1 MKPIRPYS
9 AVAVLSVIFFA
20 LVPSVCAQE
29 ATSPRNTG
37 VPQDWSQHHIVFSR
51 DALARHPD
59 LIDREPRIRY
69 QATQRWQVPNFAVFQ
84 GADPLPVPPSANKSG
99 LHRDW
104 NMALAGH
111 LLADTFPAKYSFD
124 PDAPPDCTNDYV
136 VFGLA
141 VPETAGTAGTNAN
154 LVGFNNLYVDGG
166 GDGFCT
172 GTDPTALFAYNITT
186 VAGGRISTSPVL
198 SEDGKKIAFVES
210 VPANF
215 GGSGN
220 PASAIFH
227 VLTWAAG
234 GSLIAASAPT
244 IGCEGPGCMTSVPL
258 TATANDTTSSPWVDY
273 GADTAY
279 VGTDNGEVWQIVGV
293 FKSAS
298 ALGGSPW
305 PITLHAGFKV
315 SSPVLD
321 GRLGFL
327 MIGSF
332 NGNLYQINLNT
343 SPPTLSAPLEVGFT
357 GATTPGIVAPPIV
370 DISNGTTFVVSDYG
384 AFAFG
389 SGNTFAAV
397 LVQVDTATMSVLQ
410 VVNLGLG
417 STGVTHPAPVLRL
430 FEPAF
435 SNEYYTDPSNASSLI
450 SLCGTGVADT
460 SPSQY
465 TFGFTQPGGP
475 GTQPLMNAAPN
486 TGFPLQLSTSTT
498 DRCTG
503 WTEFLNPNA
512 SPDNITATSVA
523 SNVLTVTTTN
533 SNLTVG
539 EEVVIQGTAEAFLNG
554 RTVVVAS
561 LIGTAP
567 TYTGFT
573 ANFTAADYPTAPDTG
588 TVSVPPITAT
598 SVATDVLTVTA
609 NNSNLTVGEQVYI
622 QGTAEDFL
630 NGQTVTVASLI
641 GTGPAYTGF
650 TANFTAADYSNPAD
664 TGTVSLPTD
673 FFFFGLTGDCTLVGG
688 VGASTTGCVVALANN
703 NGTTSTTTAAVNGG
717 PSGIIVDNY
726 SSAAQASSIYFTAE
740 TLQTAYKFTQ
750 NALQ

>member
-9 AVAVLSVIFFA
+9 AVAVLSVVFFA
-20 LVPSVCAQE
+20 LAPSMCAQE
-29 ATSPRNTG
+29 ATPSRHTG

-69 QATQRWQVPNFAVFQ
+69 QATQRWQIPNFAVFQ
-84 GADPLPVPPSANKSG
+84 GADPLPAPPSANKSG

-104 NMALAGH
+104 DEALAGRVV
-111 LLADTFPAKYSFD
+111 ADTFPAKYSFD
-124 PDAPPDCTNDYV
+124 PNAPPDCTYDYV

-141 VPETAGTAGTNAN
+141 TPETANTAGTKAN
-154 LVGFNNLYVDGG
+154 LVGFKNLYS
-166 GDGFCT
+166 T
-172 GTDPTALFAYNITT
+172 QPTAGGLCNTAGPTLLFAYNITT
-186 VAGGRISTSPVL
+186 VTGGRIVTSPVL
-198 SEDGKKIAFVES
+198 SEDGTQIAFIES
-210 VPANF
+210 IPANA
-215 GGSGN
+215 G
-220 PASAIFH
+220 PVIATQAIFH
-227 VLTWAAG
+227 VLTWAAEG
-234 GSLIAASAPT
+234 TLASAALPT
-244 IGCEGPGCMTSVPL
+244 MTSVPL
-258 TATANDTTSSPWVDY
+258 TAAPAATANDTTSSPWVDY

-279 VGTDNGEVWQIVGV
+279 VGTDNGDVWQITGV
-293 FKSAS
+293 FTPTP

-305 PITLHAGFKV
+305 PITLHAGSRV

-327 MIGSF
+327 MVGSF
-332 NGNLYQINLNT
+332 NGDLYQINLNNT
-343 SPPTLSAPLEVGFT
+343 PPTLSPPLEIGLI

-370 DISNGTTFVVSDYG
+370 DITNGTTFVVSDYG

-389 SGNTFAAV
+389 VGDTFDAV
-397 LVQVDTATMSVLQ
+397 LVQVDTATMSELQ
-410 VVNLGLG
+410 VDSLGVG
-417 STGVTHPAPVLRL
+417 STTSTPAPALRL

-435 SNEYYTDPSNASSLI
+435 SNEYYNDPTNASALI
-450 SLCGTGVADT
+450 SLCGTGSTTADT
-460 SPSQY
+460 SPWQY
-465 TFGFTQPGGP
+465 TFGFTETGGP
-475 GTQPLMNAAPN
+475 GTQPLLNPSPNA
-486 TGFPLQLSTSTT
+486 GFPVQLSASTA

-554 RTVVVAS
+554 QTVVVAS

-573 ANFTAADYPTAPDTG
+573 ANFTTGDYTNATDTG
-588 TVSVPPITAT
+588 TVSAPPITAT
-598 SVATDVLTVTA
+598 SVTTNVLTVTA

-664 TGTVSLPTD
+664 TGSVSLPTD
-673 FFFFGLTGDCTLVGG
+673 FFFFGLTTDCTLLPGG
-688 VGASTTGCVVALANN
+688 AGVTTGCVVALANN
-703 NGTTSTTTAAVNGG
+703 NGTTTATAAAVNGG

-750 NALQ
+750 QGLQ